1 MSLVVRDLR
10 IEIDGRAVVDGI
22 SFDVPDGARLGLIG
36 ESGSGK
42 SLTALAI
49 LGLLPDGATASG
61 SVRWDDHEIL
71 GLPDRELARLRG
83 DDIGIVFQ
91 DPRTAINPIRTV
103 GRQIG
108 EAVRIHERVSRRE
121 ALRRAVVE
129 AERVALPDPERI
141 VARYP
146 HQLSG
151 GQRQRVAI
159 AMALACRPRL
169 LIADEPT
176 TALDVT
182 IQAGILS
189 LLRSLVADAGMS
201 LVFITHDLAVLAQ
214 VATHAVVL
222 EHGRVAERGTVAELL
237 RAPAAPITRALVRDA
252 TATLWH
258 PEIGRRDAAAP
269 GPSPTPPGRTPDDAT
284 PEGERA

>member
-1 MSLVVRDLR
+1 MSLVVEDLVV
-10 IEIDGRAVVDGI
+10 ELDGRRLVDGV
-22 SFDVPDGARLGLIG
+22 SFEVPDGARVGLIG

-42 SLTALAI
+42 SLTALAV
-49 LGLLPDGATASG
+49 LGLLPDGATAHG
-61 SVRWDDHEIL
+61 SIRWDGTELI

-91 DPRTAINPIRTV
+91 EPRTALNPIRTV
-103 GRQIG
+103 GRQIA
-108 EAVRIHERVSRRE
+108 ESIRIHQGLGKRE
-121 ALRRAVVE
+121 ARERAI
-129 AERVALPDPERI
+129 AQAARVRLPDPETI
-141 VARYP
+141 VDRYP

-182 IQAGILS
+182 IQAEILS
-189 LLRSLVADAGMS
+189 LLLGLVEAEGMS

-214 VATHAVVL
+214 VATAGVVL
-222 EHGRVAERGTVAELL
+222 EHGRVVE
-237 RAPAAPITRALVRDA
+237 AAPVSTLLSTPASPVTQGLLRDA
-252 TATLWH
+252 TATLW
-258 PEIGRRDAAAP
+258 R
-269 GPSPTPPGRTPDDAT
+269 
-284 PEGERA
+284 PEGGAA

>member
-1 MSLVVRDLR
+1 MSLEVRDLVV
-10 IEIDGRAVVDGI
+10 ELDGSRVVDGV
-22 SFDVPDGARLGLIG
+22 SFDVPDGARVGLIG

-49 LGLLPDGATASG
+49 LGLLPEGATASG
-61 SVRWDDHEIL
+61 SVRWDGRELI
-71 GLPDRELARLRG
+71 GLPDRELATLRG
-83 DDIGIVFQ
+83 DEIGIVFQ
-91 DPRTAINPIRTV
+91 EPRTALNPVRTV

-108 EAVRIHERVSRRE
+108 ESIRIHEDASRRE
-121 ALRRAVVE
+121 ASRRAVAE
-129 AERVALPDPERI
+129 AARVRLPDPEQI
-141 VARYP
+141 VKRYP

-182 IQAGILS
+182 IQAEILD
-189 LLRSLVADAGMS
+189 LLNGLVARDGMS
-201 LVFITHDLAVLAQ
+201 LVFITHDLAVLSQ

-222 EHGRVAERGTVAELL
+222 DEGRVIEHGPLSRLL
-237 RAPAAPITRALVRDA
+237 TAPASPITQGLLRDA
-252 TATLWH
+252 TATLWK
-258 PEIGRRDAAAP
+258 P
-269 GPSPTPPGRTPDDAT
+269 GGLA
-284 PEGERA
+284 